1 MVLEIIEEIIDWIL
15 GEETEE
21 QKQMQDILANGDIES
36 LTRTGVKVSLNDDS
50 ERSCCDDII
59 FGICLWGDWR
69 A

>member
-1 MVLEIIEEIIDWIL
+1 MVLKIIAWIL

-21 QKQMQDILANGDIES
+21 QKQMQDVLANGDIES

-50 ERSCCDDII
+50 KRSCYDDII

-69 A
+69 V

>member
-1 MVLEIIEEIIDWIL
+1 MLSKIMTWIL

-21 QKQMQDILANGDIES
+21 QKQMQDVLTNEDVES
-36 LTRTGVKVSLNDDS
+36 LTKTGVKVSLNDDS
-50 ERSCCDDII
+50 ERSCYDDIV